1 MTGPASLAIVR
12 CEHCHGRFL
21 PHPGPC
27 PRCGSTELVA
37 GEIPANAVVLAATE
51 LQAPA
56 AGWPTPHRL
65 AIVEGAES
73 VRILAV
79 VPGPLPPLGSV
90 VVVRRAGDLYEV
102 APDAAAPASSVPG
115 PTPPPEAPAIPTSA
129 ASSPRGPREKR
140 PRRPA
145 K

>member
-1 MTGPASLAIVR
+1 MTGDASLAIVR

-27 PRCGSTELVA
+27 PRCGSTELLA

-56 AGWPTPHRL
+56 AGWPAPHRL

-79 VPGPLPPLGSV
+79 VPGPLPSLGSV
-90 VVVRRAGDLYEV
+90 VVVQRSGDLYVV
-102 APDAAAPASSVPG
+102 APDSGAAAPGPA
-115 PTPPPEAPAIPTSA
+115 PTPPIEAPADPTGA
-129 ASSPRGPREKR
+129 PSPRGPREKR
-140 PRRPA
+140 ARRPA

>member
-1 MTGPASLAIVR
+1 MTEPATLAIAR

-21 PHPGPC
+21 PQPGPC
-27 PRCGSTELVA
+27 PRCGSTDLVP
-37 GEIPANAVVLAATE
+37 GEIPASALVLAATE

-56 AGWPTPHRL
+56 AGWPSPHRL

-90 VVVRRAGDLYEV
+90 VRVRRSGDLYEILSDTAPTSV
-102 APDAAAPASSVPG
+102 AVPTRTAPVEPPAAAPTAVPEVRG
-115 PTPPPEAPAIPTSA
+115 KRSRRTP
-129 ASSPRGPREKR
+129 G
-140 PRRPA
+140 
-145 K
+145 